1 MRHLKLASITAVL
14 SVLVLACT
22 AQEPDATSEISEEEV
37 TFELDCDSVVSMHGD
52 LVEDFQADLSPED
65 AVKTFTNDPGLP
77 QGTWM
82 QLNDTQWVLVNAD
95 GRTVGRTT
103 VRVVRENAVE
113 TFPEDRYLTDG
124 VEYCE

>member
-1 MRHLKLASITAVL
+1 
-14 SVLVLACT
+14 
-22 AQEPDATSEISEEEV
+22 
-37 TFELDCDSVVSMHGD
+37 MHGD